1 MTENAHVGKTAVKLD
16 RMDRAMLRILQENSA
31 LSDAELAE
39 QIHLSASGCRKRR
52 KKLEDAGVI
61 RGYVAL
67 VDSERIGWV
76 EDVFVVIKLH
86 SNDHDSLA
94 EFDSAVK
101 GVEEVMDCHGVA
113 GAWDYVL
120 RVVVHDMH
128 DYDRVCASKLTRLP
142 GVDRLQSLACMR
154 RVVGRRSLPSP
165 P

>member
-39 QIHLSASGCRKRR
+39 RIHLSASGCRRRR
-52 KKLEDAGVI
+52 KRLEDAGVI

-76 EDVFVVIKLH
+76 EDVFVVVKLH

-94 EFDSAVK
+94 AFDSAVK
-101 GVEEVMDCHGVA
+101 EVEEVMDCYGVA
-113 GAWDYVL
+113 GKWDFVL
-120 RVVVHDMH
+120 RIVTHDLH
-128 DYDRVCASKLTRLP
+128 NYDELCNRKITRLP
-142 GVDRLQSLACMR
+142 GVDRLETLPCMR
-154 RVVGRRSLPSP
+154 HMVGRRSLPP
-165 P
+165 PP